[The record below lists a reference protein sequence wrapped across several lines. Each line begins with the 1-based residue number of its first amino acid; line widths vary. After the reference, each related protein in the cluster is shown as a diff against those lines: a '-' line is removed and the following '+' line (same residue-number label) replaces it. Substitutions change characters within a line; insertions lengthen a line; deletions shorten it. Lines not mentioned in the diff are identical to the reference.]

1 MPFGHAT
8 ERKCTGHCK
17 DGRPCGQ
24 PAMRGKTVCKMHG
37 GLSKSGMANGNY
49 RTGKYSRVLPVR
61 LQQSY
66 EEATHNPQLLSVR
79 HDLAAC
85 EAMIQEAF
93 ARFDSGES
101 GAAWRALQA
110 ALAAFEAAERRGDD
124 AVMVAHLAT
133 MRALIRRGTREQAII
148 EDICTLWH

>member
-17 DGRPCGQ
+17 DGRPCRQ

-37 GLSKSGMANGNY
+37 GLSKRGMANGNY
-49 RTGKYSRVLPVR
+49 KHGKYSRVLPVR

-85 EAMIQEAF
+85 ESLLQDAF
-93 ARFDSGES
+93 RRLDTGES
-101 GAAWRALQA
+101 GAIW
-110 ALAAFEAAERRGDD
+110 
-124 AVMVAHLAT
+124 AT
-133 MRALIRRGTREQAII
+133 CRSPLPRLIRQKP
-148 EDICTLWH
+148 